1 MYGHLDIIFVL
12 FSHVS
17 QLHVTP
23 HAPRSMFYFVAI
35 LIWCRLVFEIRCCD
49 QFGASGEDNNCEG
62 SGGGPCAIY
71 DPTQRSAR
79 QYIWSLL
86 RAGYY
91 QHGIKVFWL
100 DGSEPEI
107 STTGAYQASRHY
119 NNSLGLGQQVGMMYP
134 YFHTQMVHDGLI
146 SEGESSGEIM
156 QLTRSGWAGMQRFGA
171 ALWSGDT
178 ASSWA
183 VLKASIP
190 AGLNTQMSGIAWW
203 TTDIGGY
210 GGGKPSDPGFRELIV
225 RW

>member
-1 MYGHLDIIFVL
+1 MMKTLASYGMRVMVSAWPFLSKGSGDHRAHLVNHSL
-12 FSHVS
+12 AMTVQASC
-17 QLHVTP
+17 
-23 HAPRSMFYFVAI
+23 APVA
-35 LIWCRLVFEIRCCD
+35 W
-49 QFGASGEDNNCEG
+49 EDNNCEM

-71 DPTQRSAR
+71 DPTQLSAR

-100 DGSEPEI
+100 DASEPEI
-107 STTGAYQASRHY
+107 STTGAYQASKYY
-119 NNSLGLGQQVGMMYP
+119 NNSLGLGQQVGMMFP
-134 YFHTQMVHDGLI
+134 YFHTQMIHDGLI
-146 SEGESSGEIM
+146 SEGEGEGEIM
-156 QLTRSGWAGMQRFGA
+156 QLTRSAWAGMQRFGA

-183 VLKASIP
+183 VLKTSIP

-210 GGGKPSDPGFRELIV
+210 GGGKPLDPGFRELIV